1 MPVRLRANNPEY
13 LEAWRGLYGY
23 KYNDFSETHVRELLE
38 TKRRIKREKGAAYPV
53 WVLDRL
59 GIETMLANRTV
70 MGRGLD
76 APRFRWVWNATPMMF
91 PLNNEEAKKSNPQRQ
106 TDFTDDERRLKDYL
120 GEFKFTRLPDKL
132 DDYLSKFIVPILEK
146 RKRDGAIA
154 VKIIAAYRRTLEFA
168 DVPETEAQRIY
179 SKYSNDSSLN
189 TAEYKALQDFLF
201 RRIALECGRIGL
213 AVHIHVGAGE
223 GGWFYN
229 STASPFLL
237 DSVLN
242 DPKLKDT
249 NFVLIHGG
257 LPFAQATRFLL
268 DKGNVY
274 ADFSSQAFLTST
286 RELSSVIRSWLEFMP
301 EKVMFGT
308 DAYPMT
314 TAVGWEEIGW
324 LTTKSARLALAMA
337 LTEMMKDGEITR
349 ARASELARM
358 VLRENAI
365 KLYGLKLN

>member
-1 MPVRLRANNPEY
+1 MR
-13 LEAWRGLYGY
+13 
-23 KYNDFSETHVRELLE
+23 FS
-38 TKRRIKREKGAAYPV
+38 
-53 WVLDRL
+53 
-59 GIETMLANRTV
+59 
-70 MGRGLD
+70 
-76 APRFRWVWNATPMMF
+76 
-91 PLNNEEAKKSNPQRQ
+91 S
-106 TDFTDDERRLKDYL
+106 
-120 GEFKFTRLPDKL
+120 
-132 DDYLSKFIVPILEK
+132 
-146 RKRDGAIA
+146 
-154 VKIIAAYRRTLEFA
+154 
-168 DVPETEAQRIY
+168 
-179 SKYSNDSSLN
+179 
-189 TAEYKALQDFLF
+189 
-201 RRIALECGRIGL
+201 
-213 AVHIHVGAGE
+213 
-223 GGWFYN
+223 
-229 STASPFLL
+229 
-237 DSVLN
+237 

-286 RELSSVIRSWLEFMP
+286 KELTGVIRSWLEFMP

-324 LTTKSARLALAMA
+324 LTTKTARLALAMA

-349 ARASELARM
+349 GRASELARM